1 MYGIAH
7 KVKRVVSFL
16 QVLQVIYEDAIV
28 VVDRPWLWHLRCTHE
43 IFLSEI

>member
-28 VVDRPWLWHLRCTHE
+28 VVDRPWLWHRL
-43 IFLSEI
+43 